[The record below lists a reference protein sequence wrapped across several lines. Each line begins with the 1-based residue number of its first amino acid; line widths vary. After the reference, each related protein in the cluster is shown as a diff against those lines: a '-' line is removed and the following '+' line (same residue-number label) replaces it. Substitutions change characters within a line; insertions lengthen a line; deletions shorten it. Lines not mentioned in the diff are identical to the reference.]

1 MNFATPLL
9 AALAFAFAFA
19 PASAMSFALSLPV
32 TCDIA
37 RQPGAAPDE
46 LLAMI
51 EIPAGGQVKYEL
63 DEASGRMEVDRFL
76 SMPVAYPVNYGILP
90 CTEGG
95 DGDPLDVLVLTRIPV
110 DPGALIRVRAVGV
123 LRMRDAGEEDD
134 KLVVVPLSAVD
145 PAYDE
150 IATLDDVPAAQLE
163 SIEAFFEVYK
173 ALPEPGG
180 RVELGGWEGPEV
192 ARAIIRTGLVGG

>member
-1 MNFATPLL
+1 MNVTIPLL
-9 AALAFAFAFA
+9 LALAAA
-19 PASAMSFALSLPV
+19 PALRASPHS

-37 RQPGAAPDE
+37 RQPAAAPDE
-46 LLAMI
+46 LVAMV

-95 DGDPLDVLVLTRIPV
+95 DGDPLDVLVLTRLPV

-123 LRMRDAGEEDD
+123 LRMRDGREDDD
-134 KLVVVPLSAVD
+134 KLVVVPVTSVD
-145 PAYDE
+145 PAYAG
-150 IATLDDVPAAQLE
+150 IATLDDVSAALRE

-173 ALPEPGG
+173 KLPEPAGE
-180 RVELGGWEGPEV
+180 VELGGWEGPEV
-192 ARAIIRTGLVGG
+192 ARGIIRAGLIGG

>member
-1 MNFATPLL
+1 MNAGNPLL
-9 AALAFAFAFA
+9 LGPALALAVATA
-19 PASAMSFALSLPV
+19 LPASPRAP
-32 TCDIA
+32 CDIA
-37 RQPGAAPDE
+37 RQPAAAPDE
-46 LLAMI
+46 LLAMV

-110 DPGALIRVRAVGV
+110 DPGAMIRVRAVGV

-150 IATLDDVPAAQLE
+150 ITTLDDVPAAQLE

-180 RVELGGWEGPEV
+180 RIELGGWEGPEV
-192 ARAIIRTGLVGG
+192 ARAIIRAGLLGG